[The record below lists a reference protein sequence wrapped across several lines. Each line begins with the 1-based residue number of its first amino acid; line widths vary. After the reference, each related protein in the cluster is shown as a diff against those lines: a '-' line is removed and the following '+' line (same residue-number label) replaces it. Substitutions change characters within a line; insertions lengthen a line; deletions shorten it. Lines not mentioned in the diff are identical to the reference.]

1 MSLIVPLT
9 FLMAILAT
17 LLALLSVRRE
27 LLTLK
32 KSVEPLLTEAER
44 IETRRFEL
52 ESELDAR
59 IKRLLAREAYWKG
72 VATDRRSDSGQA
84 ETESPGEVRSASAPT
99 GESTLSLKQ
108 RLGRVG

>member
-1 MSLIVPLT
+1 
-9 FLMAILAT
+9 MAILAT

-27 LLTLK
+27 LKTLK
-32 KSVEPLLTEAER
+32 QSVEPLLTEAER

-84 ETESPGEVRSASAPT
+84 EAESPGEVRSASAPNQP
-99 GESTLSLKQ
+99 GESALELRR
-108 RLGRVG
+108 RLRGA